1 MSVLIE
7 VIIATLFSVVM
18 STEEVKNKIS
28 QHTEAQELV
37 ADVSVYEKCDLD

>member
-18 STEEVKNKIS
+18 STEEVKNEIS
-28 QHTEAQELV
+28 EEVNAVELV
-37 ADVSVYEKCDLD
+37 ADVPVSEKCE